1 MGIFRKQWALVTD
14 VSEYNLRRVGSDTYT
29 REQAERLAKLW
40 SDTWPD
46 KAPLLVINTLTE

>member
-1 MGIFRKQWALVTD
+1 MGIYVKQWALVTD
-14 VSEYNLRRVGSDTYT
+14 ASEYTLRRVGSDTYT
-29 REQAERLAKLW
+29 REQAERLARLW

>member
-14 VSEYNLRRVGSDTYT
+14 ASEYTLRRVGSDTYT

-40 SDTWPD
+40 SDTWPA

>member
-1 MGIFRKQWALVTD
+1 MGIYRKQWALVTD
-14 VSEYNLRRVGSDTYT
+14 ASEYTLRRVGSDTYT

>member
-1 MGIFRKQWALVTD
+1 MGIYVKQWALVTD
-14 VSEYNLRRVGSDTYT
+14 ASEYTLRRVGSDTYT

>member
-14 VSEYNLRRVGSDTYT
+14 ASEYNLRRVGLDTYT

-46 KAPLLVINTLTE
+46 KAPLLVINTFTE